1 MPSTDDDRES
11 DLDGAWRTSWET
23 VAVTVPDAPALVHGD
38 LVRTWAE
45 FEAAAA
51 RLAAHLDAA
60 GVGHDAKLACYLYNG
75 PEYLES
81 TFAAF
86 KVRAAPINVNYRYL
100 EAELEY
106 LLDNADA
113 QVVVF
118 DIEFA
123 ERLDHIRQRRCRR
136 SHCGSA
142 WEQRSISPSLSGPWL
157 RGGHRR
163 QRGRCP
169 RSSAPARTCGSS
181 TPAAPPA
188 CPRG

>member
-1 MPSTDDDRES
+1 MSLADV
-11 DLDGAWRTSWET
+11 WET

-45 FEAAAA
+45 FEDRAA

-106 LLDNADA
+106 LLDNAGRTGRGLRHRVRRA
-113 QVVVF
+113 PGPHPCGV
-118 DIEFA
+118 A
-123 ERLDHIRQRRCRR
+123 EGRTVD
-136 SHCGSA
+136 
-142 WEQRSISPSLSGPWL
+142 L
-157 RGGHRR
+157 RGNN
-163 QRGRCP
+163 GR
-169 RSSAPARTCGSS
+169 SA
-181 TPAAPPA
+181 
-188 CPRG
+188 

>member
-1 MPSTDDDRES
+1 MSDQEPTDAPNGMSLATVWD
-11 DLDGAWRTSWET
+11 T
-23 VAVTVPDAPALVHGD
+23 VADTVPTAAALVHGD

-45 FEAAAA
+45 LDDRAA

-75 PEYLES
+75 PEYVES

-113 QVVVF
+113 EAVVF
-118 DIEFA
+118 D
-123 ERLDHIRQRRCRR
+123 ERI
-136 SHCGSA
+136 
-142 WEQRSISPSLSGPWL
+142 
-157 RGGHRR
+157 
-163 QRGRCP
+163 GRP
-169 RSSAPARTCGSS
+169 
-181 TPAAPPA
+181 
-188 CPRG
+188 